1 MINIW
6 EYQDITD
13 TVKIRDIYGNE
24 FIGVISEIVDS
35 EEESEEYG
43 FGEDSIGIDC
53 AQGYIGIPQS
63 EIRSIE
69 IVKETI

>member
-13 TVKIRDIYGNE
+13 TVKIKDIYGNE
-24 FIGVISEIVDS
+24 FVGVISEIVDS

-53 AQGYIGIPQS
+53 TQGYIGIPQS
-63 EIRSIE
+63 EIKSIE